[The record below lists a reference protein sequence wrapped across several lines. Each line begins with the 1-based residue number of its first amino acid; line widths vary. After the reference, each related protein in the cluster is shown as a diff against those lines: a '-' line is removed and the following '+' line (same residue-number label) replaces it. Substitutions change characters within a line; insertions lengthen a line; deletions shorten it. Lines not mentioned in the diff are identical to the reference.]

1 MSLNDVMLP
10 FGFSRQSSVNDA
22 DLNIGLIQS
31 SQNFDLSRSHLDSV
45 EEAYGY
51 EV

>member
-10 FGFSRQSSVNDA
+10 FGFSRQTSVNDA
-22 DLNIGLIQS
+22 DLNIGRMWS

-45 EEAYGY
+45 EEAYGNK
-51 EV
+51 V